1 MKKSIPYLVIF
12 LIGALAGMWT
22 HRQYHFR
29 DATKM
34 PQNDTIVR
42 FDTIRHSRL
51 ELTTKSCRLE
61 VPKIIRPEL
70 VYIPSDS
77 TTIIYRDSVR
87 YVTYP
92 RGYFYTKTEDA
103 EIWHSGI
110 DSSIDSLNVFTRT
123 MTVTQTMPQAV
134 TNRNA
139 LTFGIE
145 PSYLNTF
152 SIPIYLEYERML
164 HKNVGIYGR
173 INYDLQ
179 TKMFG
184 AGIGAKVS
192 IGW

>member
-1 MKKSIPYLVIF
+1 MKRNI
-12 LIGALAGMWT
+12 LIGAALLAIGLIIGVLCS
-22 HRQYHFR
+22 RRYFR
-29 DATKM
+29 SREPIVQK
-34 PQNDTIVR
+34 DTIVVY
-42 FDTIRHSRL
+42 DTLRYSRL
-51 ELTTKSCRLE
+51 DLKDKTYQLTK
-61 VPKIIRPEL
+61 PKVGTPKMVFIPE
-70 VYIPSDS
+70 YS
-77 TTIIYRDSVR
+77 TDIIYRDSIR
-87 YVTYP
+87 YVTLP
-92 RGYFYTKTEDA
+92 RQYFYTKVDDA

-110 DSSIDSLNVFTRT
+110 DSTIDSLNVVRKTQEIT
-123 MTVTQTMPQAV
+123 KATQTVTH
-134 TNRNA
+134 RNA

-145 PSYLNTF
+145 SSYLNTF